1 MAEMHGFAAH
11 RGRSPVLGIDIKFI
25 FRSVC
30 GYNWPDRIWF
40 SGNSMYEINR
50 SLAIIKPKQQFLD
63 WLTGVLDPVP
73 EGMTLDELRRDAT
86 AILIPEFDDEES
98 ALQFVYSN
106 YDELFERELEDWV
119 GDERTWPSGRT
130 LKLFKEWFDIEIHS
144 MVTDMVEDDFAN
156 MHASSLS
163 LH

>member
-1 MAEMHGFAAH
+1 M
-11 RGRSPVLGIDIKFI
+11 L
-25 FRSVC
+25 C
-30 GYNWPDRIWF
+30 F

-119 GDERTWPSGRT
+119 GDERTWPSART

>member
-1 MAEMHGFAAH
+1 MMSHIDVDESLKIHPCSLIEVTIMHKL
-11 RGRSPVLGIDIKFI
+11 V
-25 FRSVC
+25 
-30 GYNWPDRIWF
+30 IWK
-40 SGNSMYEINR
+40 SMYEINR

-63 WLTGVLDPVP
+63 WLISSIDPVP
-73 EGMTLDELRRDAT
+73 EGMGLDELRRDAT
-86 AILIPEFDDEES
+86 ALLIPEFDDEDS

-119 GDERTWPSGRT
+119 GDERLWPSGRN

-156 MHASSLS
+156 MHVPSLS

>member
-1 MAEMHGFAAH
+1 
-11 RGRSPVLGIDIKFI
+11 
-25 FRSVC
+25 
-30 GYNWPDRIWF
+30 
-40 SGNSMYEINR
+40 MYEINR

-119 GDERTWPSGRT
+119 GDERTWPSART